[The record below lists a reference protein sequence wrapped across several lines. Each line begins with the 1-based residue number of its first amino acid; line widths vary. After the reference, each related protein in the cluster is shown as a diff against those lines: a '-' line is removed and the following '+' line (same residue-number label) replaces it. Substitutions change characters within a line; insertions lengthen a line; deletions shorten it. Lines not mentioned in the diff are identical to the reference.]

1 MLTLKNFRAADVKN
15 DVLAGFVVAV
25 SMIPEAVGFSLVAG
39 LSPIVGLH
47 TAFIIGIVTAL
58 FGGKPGM
65 VSGAAGSIVVVL
77 MSLAA
82 QHGMG
87 YVLWAT
93 LFAGLIQIAIGV
105 LRLGKFIRLVPLP
118 AIHGFVN
125 GLAIVIML
133 AQLHMIA
140 GQGMLM
146 YALVLLAVAVVV
158 IFPKIT
164 RVIPSSLAALI
175 IVSAVAIGFHLQTL
189 RVGDLADISGTLPS
203 FALPT
208 APFTLDMLKVV
219 LPYAVVIALVGLI
232 ESLLTMTVLDEMG
245 GKKGNGN
252 RESIA
257 QGAGNT
263 ICGLFGCFAGCA
275 MIGQSIINFTSG
287 GRGRISGT
295 VGAILLILFVVSLA
309 DYIGLIPVAALAGI
323 MLVVCY
329 NTFEWS
335 SFRRLRRMPKSDAL
349 VMVAVTLITIFT
361 DLAVAVISGVIISAL
376 VFAWQHARIRVRS
389 RQQKGEWGVYKL
401 EGPLFFGSTAAFA
414 ELFTPE
420 SDPQNVVL
428 DFSSTRVMDSS
439 GVEAIDKITA
449 RYLDAGKSIRLRHLS
464 ADCVRLLAK
473 AGPFCS
479 HELDDP
485 DYYVA
490 EDDYQTEDTSVSK
503 ETFKLRT

>member
-87 YVLWAT
+87 YVIWAT

-105 LRLGKFIRLVPLP
+105 FRLGKFIRLVPLP

-146 YALVLLAVAVVV
+146 YGLVLLAIAVVV

-175 IVSAVAIGFHLQTL
+175 IVSAVAIGFHLHTL
-189 RVGDLADISGTLPS
+189 RVGDLADISGALPS
-203 FALPT
+203 FSLPA

-263 ICGLFGCFAGCA
+263 LCGLFGCFAGCA

-376 VFAWQHARIRVRS
+376 VFAWQHARISIRS
-389 RQQKGEWGVYKL
+389 RQQKGDLVMYKL

-420 SDPQNVVL
+420 QDPQNVIL
-428 DFSSTRVMDSS
+428 DFSATRVMDSS
-439 GVEAIDKITA
+439 GVEAIDKITG
-449 RYLDAGKSIRLRHLS
+449 RYLEAGKTIRLRHLS

-490 EDDYQTEDTSVSK
+490 EDNYQTDDKSLGK
-503 ETFKLRT
+503 ETFRVRT

>member
-1 MLTLKNFRAADVKN
+1 MFNLSNFRLADVKN
-15 DVLAGFVVAV
+15 EVLAGFVVAV
-25 SMIPEAVGFSLVAG
+25 SMIPEAVGFSLVGG

-47 TAFIIGIVTAL
+47 TAFIIGLTTAL

-82 QHGMG
+82 QHGMD

-93 LFAGLIQIAIGV
+93 IFAGIIQILIG
-105 LRLGKFIRLVPLP
+105 LFRLGKFIRLVPLP

-140 GQGMLM
+140 GHGVLM
-146 YALVLLAVAVVV
+146 YGLVLLAILVVV
-158 IFPKIT
+158 FFPRLT
-164 RVIPSSLAALI
+164 RAIPASLAALLV
-175 IVSAVAIGFHLQTL
+175 VSALAVGLNLDTL
-189 RVGDLADISGTLPS
+189 RVGDLADISGSLPHFS
-203 FALPT
+203 LPM
-208 APFTLDMLKVV
+208 APFTLEMLKVV
-219 LPYAVVIALVGLI
+219 LPYALIIALVGLI

-252 RESIA
+252 RESLA
-257 QGAGNT
+257 QGAGNA

-287 GRGRISGT
+287 GRGRISGV
-295 VGAILLILFVVSLA
+295 VGALLLILFVVSLSS
-309 DYIGLIPVAALAGI
+309 YIGVIPVAALAGI

-335 SFRRLRRMPKSDAL
+335 SLRRLKRMPKEDAFVL
-349 VMVAVTLITIFT
+349 LTVTLITVFA

-376 VFAWQHARIRVRS
+376 VFAWQHARITIRDKKTESDTVIYS
-389 RQQKGEWGVYKL
+389 L
-401 EGPLFFGSTAAFA
+401 EGPLFFGSAAAFG
-414 ELFTPE
+414 ELFQPN
-420 SDPQNVVL
+420 SDPQSIVL
-428 DFSSTRVMDSS
+428 DFAQTRVMDSS
-439 GVEAIDKITA
+439 GVEAIDKLTA
-449 RYLDAGKSIRLRHLS
+449 RYLAAGKTVRLRHLS
-464 ADCVRLLAK
+464 EDCVSLLRQ
-473 AGPFCS
+473 AGPFCV

-485 DYYVA
+485 TYRVA
-490 EDDYQTEDTSVSK
+490 AD
-503 ETFKLRT
+503 

>member
-105 LRLGKFIRLVPLP
+105 FRLGKFIRLVPLP

-140 GQGMLM
+140 GQGGLM

-158 IFPKIT
+158 VFPKIT

-309 DYIGLIPVAALAGI
+309 EYIGLIPVAALAGI

-349 VMVAVTLITIFT
+349 VMIAVTLITIFT

-439 GVEAIDKITA
+439 GVEAIDKITT
-449 RYLDAGKSIRLRHLS
+449 RYLEAGKTIRLRHLS

-485 DYYVA
+485 DYYIA
-490 EDDYQTEDTSVSK
+490 EDDYQTEDKLVGK
-503 ETFKLRT
+503 ETFKVRT

>member
-105 LRLGKFIRLVPLP
+105 FRLGKFIRLVPLP

-140 GQGMLM
+140 GQGLLM

-158 IFPKIT
+158 VFPKIT

-309 DYIGLIPVAALAGI
+309 EYIGLIPVAALAGI

-439 GVEAIDKITA
+439 GVEAIDKITT
-449 RYLDAGKSIRLRHLS
+449 RYLEAGKTIRLRHLS

-485 DYYVA
+485 DYYIA
-490 EDDYQTEDTSVSK
+490 EDDYQTEDKLVGK
-503 ETFKLRT
+503 ETFKVRT

>member
-376 VFAWQHARIRVRS
+376 VFAWQHARITVRS

>member
-105 LRLGKFIRLVPLP
+105 FRLGKFIRLVPLP

-140 GQGMLM
+140 GQGGLM
-146 YALVLLAVAVVV
+146 YVLVLLAVAVVV
-158 IFPKIT
+158 VFPKIT

-439 GVEAIDKITA
+439 GVEAIDKITT
-449 RYLDAGKSIRLRHLS
+449 RYLEAGKTIRLRHLS

-485 DYYVA
+485 DYYIA
-490 EDDYQTEDTSVSK
+490 EDDYQTEDKLVGK
-503 ETFKLRT
+503 ETFKVRT

>member
-1 MLTLKNFRAADVKN
+1 
-15 DVLAGFVVAV
+15 
-25 SMIPEAVGFSLVAG
+25 
-39 LSPIVGLH
+39 
-47 TAFIIGIVTAL
+47 
-58 FGGKPGM
+58 
-65 VSGAAGSIVVVL
+65 
-77 MSLAA
+77 
-82 QHGMG
+82 
-87 YVLWAT
+87 
-93 LFAGLIQIAIGV
+93 
-105 LRLGKFIRLVPLP
+105 
-118 AIHGFVN
+118 
-125 GLAIVIML
+125 
-133 AQLHMIA
+133 
-140 GQGMLM
+140 
-146 YALVLLAVAVVV
+146 
-158 IFPKIT
+158 
-164 RVIPSSLAALI
+164 
-175 IVSAVAIGFHLQTL
+175 
-189 RVGDLADISGTLPS
+189 LPS
-203 FALPT
+203 FSLPA

-263 ICGLFGCFAGCA
+263 LCGLFGCFAGCA

-376 VFAWQHARIRVRS
+376 VFAWQHARISIRS
-389 RQQKGEWGVYKL
+389 RQQKGDLVMYKL

-420 SDPQNVVL
+420 QDPQNVIL
-428 DFSSTRVMDSS
+428 DFSATRVMDSS
-439 GVEAIDKITA
+439 GVEAIDKITG
-449 RYLDAGKSIRLRHLS
+449 RYLEAGKTIRLRHLS

-490 EDDYQTEDTSVSK
+490 EDNYQTDDKSLGK
-503 ETFKLRT
+503 ETFRVRT

>member
-1 MLTLKNFRAADVKN
+1 MFSLKNFRAADVKN

-47 TAFIIGIVTAL
+47 TAFIIGLVTAL

-93 LFAGLIQIAIGV
+93 IFAGVIQIAIGV

-133 AQLHMIA
+133 AQIHMIA
-140 GQGMLM
+140 GQGPVM
-146 YALVLLAVAVVV
+146 YALVALAMLVVV
-158 IFPKIT
+158 LFPKIT
-164 RVIPSSLAALI
+164 RIIPSSLAALI
-175 IVSAVAIGFHLQTL
+175 IVSAVAIGFHLNTL
-189 RVGDLADISGTLPS
+189 RVGDLADISGSLPS
-203 FALPT
+203 FALP
-208 APFTLDMLKVV
+208 AVPLTLDTVKTV

-245 GKKGNGN
+245 GKKGNTN

-287 GRGRISGT
+287 GRGRISGV
-295 VGAILLILFVVSLA
+295 VGAILLILFVVSLSG
-309 DYIGLIPVAALAGI
+309 YIGLLPVAALAGI
-323 MLVVCY
+323 MFIVCY

-335 SFRRLRRMPKSDAL
+335 SFKRLRRMPKSDVL
-349 VMVAVTLITIFT
+349 IMLSVTLITIFT
-361 DLAVAVISGVIISAL
+361 DLAIAVISGVIISAL
-376 VFAWQHARIRVRS
+376 VFAWQHARIAVRS
-389 RQQKGEWGVYKL
+389 RNQQGDTVVYQL
-401 EGPLFFGSTAAFA
+401 DGPLFFGSTTSFA
-414 ELFTPE
+414 ELFDPQQ
-420 SDPQNVVL
+420 DPQNVVL
-428 DFSSTRVMDSS
+428 DFAQTRVMDAS
-439 GVEAIDKITA
+439 GVEAIDKLTT
-449 RYLDAGKSIRLRHLS
+449 RYLEAGKTLRLRHLS
-464 ADCVRLLAK
+464 ADCIGLLK
-473 AGPFCS
+473 QAGPFCS

-490 EDDYQTEDTSVSK
+490 EDDYQASDKKVGE
-503 ETFKLRT
+503 ETFTLRT

>member
-105 LRLGKFIRLVPLP
+105 FRLGKFIRLVPLP

-140 GQGMLM
+140 GQGLLM

-158 IFPKIT
+158 VFPKIT

-203 FALPT
+203 FAFPT

-309 DYIGLIPVAALAGI
+309 EYIGLIPVAALAGI

-439 GVEAIDKITA
+439 GVEAIDKITT
-449 RYLDAGKSIRLRHLS
+449 RYLEAGKTIRLRHLS

-485 DYYVA
+485 DYYIA
-490 EDDYQTEDTSVSK
+490 EDDYQTEDKLVGK
-503 ETFKLRT
+503 ETFKVRT

>member
-1 MLTLKNFRAADVKN
+1 MLTLKNFRAANVKN

-105 LRLGKFIRLVPLP
+105 FRLGKFIRLVPLP

-140 GQGMLM
+140 GQGLLM

-158 IFPKIT
+158 VFPKIT

-309 DYIGLIPVAALAGI
+309 EYIGLIPVAALAGI

-439 GVEAIDKITA
+439 GVEAIDKITT
-449 RYLDAGKSIRLRHLS
+449 RYLEAGKTIRLRHLS

-485 DYYVA
+485 DYYIA
-490 EDDYQTEDTSVSK
+490 EDDYQTEDKLVGK
-503 ETFKLRT
+503 ETFKVRT